1 MKQSIE
7 KISREYFDYKI
18 EMEAYKK
25 KTELNVT
32 ELKSSLRKIKKE
44 NDKLTEDNGKLIGDV
59 TRLLET
65 INHKKV
71 QEIVTKQEKIIVE
84 SMAAHI
90 RELQDIKYDY
100 EQKIQE
106 YEELMVSKGIEIP
119 KPK

>member
-1 MKQSIE
+1 
-7 KISREYFDYKI
+7 
-18 EMEAYKK
+18 MEAYKK
-25 KTELNVT
+25 KSELNT
-32 ELKSSLRKIKKE
+32 SELKSSLRRIKKE

-90 RELQDIKYDY
+90 RELQDLKYKY
-100 EQKIQE
+100 EQKLQL
-106 YEELMVSKGIEIP
+106 YEDLLKTNGIKIP
-119 KPK
+119 EEQ